1 MRFRPP
7 EVNSQILGQNMNAT
21 IIPLK
26 VKNLRN
32 HFTHRGLEIYGELL
46 SVTQLTGNSKC
57 KRNITRQNVI

>member
-1 MRFRPP
+1 
-7 EVNSQILGQNMNAT
+7 MNAT